1 RCVFAAFSAIAG
13 WTQTTMQNASG
24 AAIFIGKRF
33 LLVRS
38 VAQRGSD
45 RRELLGFAAT
55 RPRWDCVGHASA
67 TFRKPASNKEI
78 VQPTKAHH
86 SVHRDNCIFD
96 YPKHYSVQRTLNIL
110 SASECA
116 RCCCSSAKVKKAS
129 LLFRLPSSR

>member
-1 RCVFAAFSAIAG
+1 RGGESEAVSAIPG
-13 WTQTTMQNASG
+13 WTQTTMLNESG

-45 RRELLGFAAT
+45 RRELLPGFAAT

-78 VQPTKAHH
+78 VQPTKMAPIITFI
-86 SVHRDNCIFD
+86 V
-96 YPKHYSVQRTLNIL
+96 TT
-110 SASECA
+110 AS
-116 RCCCSSAKVKKAS
+116 SIIPSIT
-129 LLFRLPSSR
+129 PSSGLSTY